1 MEATCHKKN
10 KSEVV
15 TLGLDWT
22 LRWSGSI
29 KPAEFRKTGALQLRW
44 PPGSGTYR
52 SSSLHIFRPC
62 LTKKWCEEKKSE
74 RAIRDGGRRQVW
86 PVACGLWPG
95 LRCQQILAH
104 FVIITIPIL
113 PVQSRLAVAVSNTSI
128 RYWSRERE
136 RERETPDALPWPRTL
151 SAKTLNR
158 SCSAGFRIPTEHQ
171 LGGPFCSLSGWLHQS
186 MCWDYMNHATTLFR
200 SGSRLPWPNI
210 IVRRS
215 LTHHSTAPPR
225 PHV

>member
-1 MEATCHKKN
+1 MVVVASPASDPDESDVRIHPFPGTCSLAGSLGQVAGTRNVPSGGPWKNFTGWTDEKWKQHVTKKN

-86 PVACGLWPG
+86 PVALWPG

-136 RERETPDALPWPRTL
+136 RGRETPDALPCPGL
-151 SAKTLNR
+151 EP
-158 SCSAGFRIPTEHQ
+158 CQ
-171 LGGPFCSLSGWLHQS
+171 LKP
-186 MCWDYMNHATTLFR
+186 
-200 SGSRLPWPNI
+200 
-210 IVRRS
+210 
-215 LTHHSTAPPR
+215 
-225 PHV
+225 